1 MNHVRPS
8 HFSTPAVV
16 FTGAL
21 ALSGVITAPVAQA
34 SPLDGIRAA
43 VNAARSGSPC
53 GPLNYN
59 FDLEGEAQHRVGNR
73 LPGVPPAGQYKGRMY
88 QGHASA
94 DPTSRATEILVNEM
108 RPQITNCSY
117 KDFGVGMA
125 RDDGEEMSFVSLALG
140 EPPAA
145 APAPVPEPAGRPIK
159 CTGGPTI
166 PAGQT
171 CPPKPPA
178 APVEQAPTNAV
189 TLDIRREGLRAKV
202 TVGNTSNLRAQCTYT
217 AKEVNGLG
225 IPVSRNFEVNPK
237 GTTPLEFAAP
247 LPGQTYTVVVAC
259 SADFNGKTVEIGRVQ
274 QDFSS
279 F

>member
-1 MNHVRPS
+1 MIPVRTS
-8 HFSTPAVV
+8 RYATPAVV
-16 FTGAL
+16 LAGAC
-21 ALSGVITAPVAQA
+21 ALSGVTVAPVAQA

-59 FDLEGEAQHRVGNR
+59 IDLEGEAQHRVGNR
-73 LPGVPPAGQYKGRMY
+73 LPGVPPAGQYRGRMY
-88 QGHASA
+88 QGHASS

-125 RDDGEEMSFVSLALG
+125 RDDGEETSFVSIALG

-145 APAPVPEPAGRPIK
+145 APEPAGRPIK

-178 APVEQAPTNAV
+178 PPVEQAPTNAV
-189 TLDIRREGLRAKV
+189 TLDIRREGLRTKV
-202 TVGNTSNLRAQCTYT
+202 TVGNTSNLRAQCTYNAT
-217 AKEVNGLG
+217 EVNRLG
-225 IPVSRNFEVNPK
+225 IPVNRDFEVNPK
-237 GTTPLEFAAP
+237 STTPLEFPAP
-247 LPGQTYTVVVAC
+247 LIGQTYTVVVTCRAN
-259 SADFNGKTVEIGRVQ
+259 FNGKDIEIGRVQ